1 MNLQQAYM
9 MAKGGKWIQSAIKR
23 PGALTKKAQAAG
35 MGVQEFANKVSSNPE
50 EFTPRTRRQ
59 ANLAKTL
66 KKIRKGEDGME
77 VPEDDY
83 ESMPRI
89 EPLDP
94 GNKMALKML
103 EDAENELAK
112 EAEKDNVREY
122 QRMLNRKYNAGLKED
137 GAWGKNTQ
145 AAYEKFILSKK
156 ASPAPKEP
164 NPMTKN
170 PERDLPN
177 FERMDQIEIKAKK
190 KAQPITL
197 LPKRPIPQIQPKLSD
212 YMSPPRKAVD
222 TRSYSDNTRVN
233 NNFRPTTSLP
243 TFKQPTPQKSTMTG
257 PSFSQTPTGYRS
269 AGYLKLLEDMKKG
282 QMKNGGMKKKY

>member
-35 MGVQEFANKVSSNPE
+35 MGVQEFANTVSSNPE
-50 EFTPRTRRQ
+50 EYSPRTRRQ

-77 VPEDDY
+77 VPEDDM
-83 ESMPRI
+83 EMEPI
-89 EPLDP
+89 EALDP
-94 GNKMALKML
+94 KL
-103 EDAENELAK
+103 EWAKKDLQRLEK
-112 EAEKDNVREY
+112 EAEKENVREY
-122 QRMLNRKYNAGLKED
+122 QRMLNRKYGAGLAED

-145 AAYEKFILSKK
+145 AAYEKYILAKK
-156 ASPAPKEP
+156 ASPASKEP

-170 PERDLPN
+170 PEKDLPN
-177 FERMDQIEIKAKK
+177 FERMDQIEIKVKK
-190 KAQPITL
+190 KPEPPTL
-197 LPKRPIPQIQPKLSD
+197 LPKRPIPQIQPKLAD
-212 YMSPPRKAVD
+212 YMGAPRKAVD

-233 NNFRPTTSLP
+233 NNFRPVTSVP
-243 TFKQPTPQKSTMTG
+243 KAAQPAPKKTMITQ
-257 PSFSQTPTGYRS
+257 PSFNQAPTGYRS
-269 AGYLKLLEDMKKG
+269 AGYLDLLERMKNG